1 MRAFCYLLLI
11 PLFIHLSNASIV
23 EDTCKNIST
32 SHPNI
37 VYDFCINSFGSY
49 EHSLLAADQR
59 TLAINASRLAN
70 STAVKTVA
78 RIQELME
85 EEKDQPRRNRLD
97 SCMEV
102 PFYIHLNIV
111 FFIFWE
117 KDKGLTFQISSSN
130 LLLLD
135 QKLVLLKI
143 VSSCFLCKKSP
154 GHMLY
159 ESIIYQLAI
168 LK

>member
-37 VYDFCINSFGSY
+37 AYDFCVNSFESY

-59 TLAINASRLAN
+59 TLAIIASRLAN

-85 EEKDQPRRNRLD
+85 EEKNQPRRNRLD

-130 LLLLD
+130 WPKVGSLKNSIILLSM
-135 QKLVLLKI
+135 QEI
-143 VSSCFLCKKSP
+143 PRSN
-154 GHMLY
+154 MLY

>member
-59 TLAINASRLAN
+59 TLAIIASRLAN
-70 STAVKTVA
+70 STVVKTVA

-85 EEKDQPRRNRLD
+85 EEKNQPRRNRLD

-102 PFYIHLNIV
+102 HFYIHLKTHTHTHILRKSLRSSISNFNIY
-111 FFIFWE
+111 
-117 KDKGLTFQISSSN
+117 
-130 LLLLD
+130 
-135 QKLVLLKI
+135 
-143 VSSCFLCKKSP
+143 KKSF
-154 GHMLY
+154 
-159 ESIIYQLAI
+159 I
-168 LK
+168 